1 MQTAAAAYREIY
13 GDESEHTILAQFLT
27 LSISYALKHA
37 NVREQCERLFE
48 QLVKRDKQS
57 DLDNSKMTANINNNN
72 GLGGGQMKPVPV
84 NQEFEGR
91 ITKIKE
97 LCVATFILEMTRSLK
112 PNEK

>member
-1 MQTAAAAYREIY
+1 MQTAAAAYRDIY

-57 DLDNSKMTANINNNN
+57 ELDNSKIITN
-72 GLGGGQMKPVPV
+72 GQSKLGSSPPV

-91 ITKIKE
+91 ILKIKE
-97 LCVATFILEMTRSLK
+97 LCIATFILELTRTLK
-112 PNEK
+112 PADK